1 MNGSKPRKASCCGKA
16 DTLGKVAGNRW
27 SEVNLTKPRR
37 SSTTGVTDVGEAIE
51 ISDATWEVLMFL
63 QDEVPK
69 AQMENHSMRQEG

>member
-1 MNGSKPRKASCCGKA
+1 MK
-16 DTLGKVAGNRW
+16 L
-27 SEVNLTKPRR
+27 RR

-69 AQMENHSMRQEG
+69 AQME